1 MTSTFARARH
11 LLAKV
16 STRDRVVD
24 SAPRWDRNGNLAR
37 LCLHY
42 FGDVPVA
49 PCDWVV
55 ETNACVAMA
64 LIFSAMAGKD
74 GLGLLVLPA
83 LFDFVIVL
91 LACREFC
98 VVDVRGLERLR
109 YDYKGA

>member
-1 MTSTFARARH
+1 
-11 LLAKV
+11 
-16 STRDRVVD
+16 
-24 SAPRWDRNGNLAR
+24 
-37 LCLHY
+37 
-42 FGDVPVA
+42 
-49 PCDWVV
+49 
-55 ETNACVAMA
+55 MA